1 LEREPGPADPSGW
14 WRLSI
19 AEEGFLAAKH
29 PRARLAAAAE
39 LVHYRHVSG
48 GENPR
53 INGASSLL
61 DCAKVGLRQATY
73 WRRWPAV
80 GFDHQGWRSASP
92 L

>member
-1 LEREPGPADPSGW
+1 MVRASPASRATFGSQPLLPDSKLLQSG
-14 WRLSI
+14 I
-19 AEEGFLAAKH
+19 ETLARIVA
-29 PRARLAAAAE
+29 
-39 LVHYRHVSG
+39 G

-61 DCAKVGLRQATY
+61 DCAKVSLWQATC
-73 WRRWPAV
+73 WRGWPAI